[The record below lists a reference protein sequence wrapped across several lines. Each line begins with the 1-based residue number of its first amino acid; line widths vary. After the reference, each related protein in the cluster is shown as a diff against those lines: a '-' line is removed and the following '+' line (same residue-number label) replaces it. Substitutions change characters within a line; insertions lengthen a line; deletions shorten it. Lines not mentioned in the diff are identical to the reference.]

1 MAESVKIDNIEIG
14 KGNPLVLISGPCVI
28 ESEKIVL
35 HTCEKIKEITN
46 KLKMPF
52 IFKSSYSKANRLNIE
67 SYSGPGMSKG
77 LRILEKVKKELEV
90 SILTDIHNPDE
101 AEPVSEVADIL
112 QIPAFLCRQTD
123 LVVAAAKTGKAVNIK
138 KGQFM
143 APEDM
148 GAIAKKIESEAN
160 HNILL
165 TERGTFFGYHNLVVD
180 MRSLVIMRNLG
191 YPVVFDATH
200 SLQLP
205 GLGGGVSGGQPQF
218 ISPLARAA
226 VACGCDALF
235 IETHPDV
242 KNALCDKDSML
253 PLDKLEE
260 LLVQVIEIDEVV
272 REGEGK
278 GLFVGLKVLSKSETT
293 PDSEKE

>member
-1 MAESVKIDNIEIG
+1 MAGSTKINSIEIG
-14 KGNPLVLISGPCVI
+14 RGNPLALIAGPCVI

-35 HTCEKIKEITN
+35 QTCEKVKRITT
-46 KLKMPF
+46 KLKIPF
-52 IFKSSYSKANRLNIE
+52 IFKSSYSKANRLNIK

-77 LRILEKVKKELEV
+77 LRILEKVKREFEV
-90 SILTDIHNPDE
+90 SILTDIHNPEE
-101 AEPVSEVADIL
+101 AEPVSEVIDVL

-123 LVVAAAKTGKAVNIK
+123 LVVAAAKTGKAINIK
-138 KGQFM
+138 KGQFL

-148 GAIAKKIESEAN
+148 ELIAKKIESVGN

-180 MRSLVIMRNLG
+180 MRSLVIMKNLG

-205 GLGGGVSGGQPQF
+205 GSGGGFSGGQPQF
-218 ISPLARAA
+218 ILPLARSA

-242 KNALCDKDSML
+242 KNALCDKESML
-253 PLDKLEE
+253 PLEKLEE
-260 LLVQVIEIDEVV
+260 LLVQVIDIDKRIKE
-272 REGEGK
+272 
-278 GLFVGLKVLSKSETT
+278 SE
-293 PDSEKE
+293 

>member
-14 KGNPLVLISGPCVI
+14 KGNRLSLIAGPCVI

-35 HTCEKIKEITN
+35 EICQKIKEITA
-46 KLKMPF
+46 KLKVPF
-52 IFKSSYSKANRLNIE
+52 IFKSSYSKANRLSID
-67 SYSGPGMSKG
+67 SYSGLGMSEG
-77 LRILEKVKKELEV
+77 LRILEKVKREFEV
-90 SILTDIHNPDE
+90 PILTDIHNPEE

-123 LVVAAAKTGKAVNIK
+123 LVLAAGKTGKAINIK

-148 GAIAKKIESEAN
+148 GSIAKKIESVGN

-205 GLGGGVSGGQPQF
+205 GSSGGVSGGQPQF
-218 ISPLARAA
+218 ILPLARAA

-242 KNALCDKDSML
+242 QEALCDKESML
-253 PLDKLEE
+253 PLEKLEE
-260 LLVQVIEIDEVV
+260 LLLQVIDIDKRVKE
-272 REGEGK
+272 
-278 GLFVGLKVLSKSETT
+278 SE
-293 PDSEKE
+293 